1 MVLEITQIG
10 NPVLRDICVEVPKDR
25 LLDEDFQA
33 FVDDL
38 IETKR
43 HANGAGIAA
52 PQVGEPWRIFVV
64 EVKDNPRYPYKP
76 EAVLTVCINPKIT
89 FLTKERYDNYEGC
102 LSIPDL
108 RGKVPRCPLIRVEAL
123 DRNGKKFTREVK
135 GITAGTFQHE
145 NDHLDGILFPDRV
158 TDYHSLSTW
167 AEFKLRQED
176 GVRTSVEAIVAK
188 WGE

>member
-10 NPVLRDICVEVPKDR
+10 NPILREICVEVPQDR
-25 LLDEDFQA
+25 LMDDDFQA
-33 FVDDL
+33 FINDL

-76 EAVLTVCINPKIT
+76 AAELTVCVNPKIT

-108 RGKVPRCPLIRVEAL
+108 RGRVPRCPHIRVEAL

-167 AEFKLRQED
+167 GEFKLRHEE
-176 GVRTSVEAIVAK
+176 GVREGVEAIVAK
-188 WGE
+188 WGQ